1 MFTILIFISIPCT
14 ISCSSNVVFSG
25 FCFSKIENLFY
36 SSIMRSI
43 ISAEKYLAKYSTGS
57 SRFSSN
63 VCSSSKN
70 SIGFVFGVFFSN
82 GIFWLISSLILTFCL
97 PLFRL
102 LFSLI
107 PPVCFCLFRLY
118 FAHLAP
124 HQSLP
129 LQNRTHLS
137 LLLAHWQ
144 VKIFEY
150 LNLVMIN

>member
-1 MFTILIFISIPCT
+1 MFTIPIFISIPCT

-25 FCFSKIENLFY
+25 FCFTRIENLFY
-36 SSIMRSI
+36 SSTMRSI

-57 SRFSSN
+57 SRLSSN

-82 GIFWLISSLILTFCL
+82 GISWLFSSLILTSFL

-102 LFSLI
+102 LYSLI
-107 PPVCFCLFRLY
+107 PPVCLLLFRLY
-118 FAHLAP
+118 LAHLTH

-137 LLLAHWQ
+137 RFLAH
-144 VKIFEY
+144 
-150 LNLVMIN
+150 